1 MTKTKKTALIIILVS
16 IILVLSAGI
25 VLLTDQL
32 LVARVIEV
40 RRDNVLVE
48 VCNPGDYRRIGRR
61 LGGTGEYETI
71 RLIVK
76 DPTQLTEGQYFVA
89 VTRSGQ
95 EDSLPPGIG
104 ARWIFK

>member
-1 MTKTKKTALIIILVS
+1 MRKTKKTALIILVS
-16 IILVLSAGI
+16 VILVLSAGI

-48 VCNPGDYRRIGRR
+48 VCNPGDYRWIDRRFGR
-61 LGGTGEYETI
+61 TGEYETI
-71 RLIVK
+71 RLVVK
-76 DPTQLTEGQYFVA
+76 EPSQLTEGQYFVA
-89 VTRSGQ
+89 VTRPGQ